1 MKTEPLLILRSKGN
15 EMMLKEV
22 EVIQL
27 TTHYMPDAKDRIPA
41 LCQAYKVGKEAIN
54 NASKREIM

>member
-1 MKTEPLLILRSKGN
+1 MT
-15 EMMLKEV
+15 LKEV

-41 LCQAYKVGKEAIN
+41 LCEAYKVGKEAIN
-54 NASKREIM
+54 NASKREIMW